1 MNVAYIISKSEIGG
15 AQTWVKD
22 QISLFEK
29 EVSSFLITNKPGWLS
44 QEVNVKK
51 TLFLP
56 GLDKGFKISHVMGIL
71 RFLKENNIKLI
82 VASSANAGVYAR
94 LIKPFYKD
102 LKVVYVSHGWSC
114 IYNGGKFKKVF
125 VSLERLLS
133 IFTDAVLCVSK
144 KDREDARNIIGIRDN
159 KLHYIRNGVYP
170 KVKNENAK
178 TEKFLRIIFLGRLTK
193 PKRPDLLIE
202 AVKGMDNVKLDIIG
216 SGDLECQLPRYD
228 NVSFLGEVGGFDNFC
243 NYDLFALI
251 SDSEGMPMS
260 ALEAASAGVPIVIS
274 DVGGCSEIITDNGIL
289 VLNDVYSIR
298 KAIEHIIENYTEI
311 KGNSLRAAKYFDI
324 NNSKLY
330 YSDLYSK
337 L

>member
-1 MNVAYIISKSEIGG
+1 
-15 AQTWVKD
+15 
-22 QISLFEK
+22 
-29 EVSSFLITNKPGWLS
+29 
-44 QEVNVKK
+44 
-51 TLFLP
+51 
-56 GLDKGFKISHVMGIL
+56 
-71 RFLKENNIKLI
+71 
-82 VASSANAGVYAR
+82 
-94 LIKPFYKD
+94 
-102 LKVVYVSHGWSC
+102 
-114 IYNGGKFKKVF
+114 KKVF

-170 KVKNENAK
+170 KVKNENTK

-216 SGDLECQLPRYD
+216 SGDLECQLPLYD
-228 NVSFLGEVGGFDNFC
+228 NVSFLGEVEGFDNFC

-298 KAIEHIIENYTEI
+298 KAIEHIIENYNEI

-324 NNSKLY
+324 N
-330 YSDLYSK
+330 
-337 L
+337 